1 MSDLDCAAVRERLEA
16 YALGALERDE
26 SAAVERHLAACA
38 DCRRV
43 AEELAGVAHG
53 LPVALAAAS
62 PLRPPTALRERVLA
76 AVPGATEPSRD
87 RRGLRVSRRALVLA
101 LAATVLAGAL
111 AWAAGLQIA
120 LARER
125 DRRAEL
131 ASLIHQQELYFE
143 LADSPRTEKLFLR
156 SVGGRFARSYGKVYT
171 RPDLPDVVAFAARLP
186 RADAGRAYHLW
197 LTQDGRVTLAGVLT
211 IRDGFGVVVFRA
223 DAPGPRF
230 DVAELT
236 LQAPG
241 ARAPGGVP
249 VLSWREAS
257 SAAAAS

>member
-16 YALGALERDE
+16 YALGALGRDE

-43 AEELAGVAHG
+43 AEELAGVAHS

-62 PLRPPTALRERVLA
+62 PLRPPAALRERVLA
-76 AVPGATEPSRD
+76 AVPGATEPSR
-87 RRGLRVSRRALVLA
+87 RRGPRVSRRALVLA
-101 LAATVLAGAL
+101 LAATLLAGAI

-143 LADSPRTEKLFLR
+143 VADSPRTEKLFLR

-186 RADAGRAYHLW
+186 RAGAGRAYHLW
-197 LTQDGRVTLAGVLT
+197 LTQDGRVALAGVLT
-211 IRDGFGVVVFRA
+211 VRDGFGVVVFRA

-236 LQAPG
+236 LQGPG
-241 ARAPGGVP
+241 ARAPGGVR

-257 SAAAAS
+257 SATAAS